1 MLSILCSVFQAEVEA
16 LDPKDEDYG
25 TRLRTLV
32 LKLAKDATA
41 HVADYGLGEVPA
53 LLQLCQQVLAWL
65 KSESED
71 PEDRQH
77 RYGRQQAVLDL
88 LTFSH
93 ALAGFHG
100 GSAALQRKNLAEHRT
115 RIADALRPLVPM

>member
-1 MLSILCSVFQAEVEA
+1 MLSTICDAFQPEVEA

-25 TRLRTLV
+25 TRLRSLV
-32 LKLAKDATA
+32 LKLAKDAA
-41 HVADYGLGEVPA
+41 AEIADYPFGEPVA

-65 KSESED
+65 KSEAED
-71 PEDRQH
+71 PEDRRR

-100 GSAALQRKNLAEHRT
+100 GSAAQQRKRLAEHRA
-115 RIADALRPLVPM
+115 RIADALRPLVP